1 MAILLHMAILLFLV
15 ILLHIHMAILILW
28 IIHGGSVV
36 TTTYQSDHSVG
47 QQLAAGR
54 KEVGDILT
62 TKLKYHS
69 GQFSHDFIQG
79 PYMEDI
85 FTEPSKMKS
94 HTHAGIWKQTLL
106 HYFDFAK
113 KKWHIDG
120 GYKVPIIC
128 YVEQLV
134 PEGVTTLASAEEIA
148 KQVIDIVNTFRQQ
161 HHFTI
166 FGVKPPGQSPKPTLP
181 GAAPAPHVP
190 VGRLVDI

>member
-1 MAILLHMAILLFLV
+1 
-15 ILLHIHMAILILW
+15 
-28 IIHGGSVV
+28 
-36 TTTYQSDHSVG
+36 
-47 QQLAAGR
+47 
-54 KEVGDILT
+54 
-62 TKLKYHS
+62 
-69 GQFSHDFIQG
+69 
-79 PYMEDI
+79 MEDI

-181 GAAPAPHVP
+181 GAAPAPMYQLAVSWIFDFQIKNDS
-190 VGRLVDI
+190 RINCIISFQSILALFNCLDLI